1 MMKEKEKA
9 TLIARVLR
17 GPGQVSRIFSVLT
30 NEQLRAPL
38 SPGEWSP
45 AQVLAHL
52 RAADD
57 IQSIRAYMILARD
70 EPLLSAFDERAWA
83 EAAGYLTL
91 HPRASLDLYFRR
103 RVELAHMLRGVTPRD
118 FERAGMHETLGR
130 LTLQALLENLA
141 SHEEEHVAQL
151 EAIGAGE

>member
-1 MMKEKEKA
+1 MKDKEKA
-9 TLIARVLR
+9 ALIARVLR

-30 NEQLRAPL
+30 DERLRAPL
-38 SPGEWSP
+38 APREWSP
-45 AQVLAHL
+45 ADILAHL

-70 EPLLSAFDERAWA
+70 EPPLPAFDERAWA
-83 EAAGYLTL
+83 EVAGYLTL

-103 RVELAHMLRGVTPRD
+103 RIELGHVLRGVAPAD
-118 FERAGMHETLGR
+118 FDRAGMHETLGR
-130 LTLQALLENLA
+130 LTLRALLENLA

-151 EAIGAGE
+151 EAMHAGE